1 MIRPCSIRT
10 LFLENTMA
18 PKPQEENPNENPNE
32 DFESPEQLDQHQE
45 DNQEKEPREDDE
57 SPEI

>member
-1 MIRPCSIRT
+1 VSRT

-18 PKPQEENPNENPNE
+18 PKRHDENPNE
-32 DFESPEQLDQHQE
+32 DFESPEQLDQHNE
-45 DNQEKEPREDDE
+45 DNQEKEPRDDDE